1 MSIAANLKRIRD
13 EIGPNVKCVVVIK
26 GKSIQEMMAVQ
37 KAGAQI
43 IAENRVQEAER
54 KWGSS
59 HPSNPTSA
67 STERHLIGHLQT
79 NKVKQAVRLF
89 DVIQSVDSVRL
100 AERLNEE
107 GIRCGKTIRIMVQVN
122 IGKESQ
128 KYGFLEEELKEAL
141 QKLNQ
146 MGHLNVEGLMTI
158 VPYRENTEETRPYF
172 HAMAELYKKISNNHG
187 LNNNL
192 ELSMGMSHDYRIAI
206 EEGATMVRIGSAI
219 FSTP

>member
-1 MSIAANLKRIRD
+1 MLAKMSITANLKRIQN
-13 EIGPNVKCVVVIK
+13 EIGPNVRCVVVTK
-26 GKSIQEMMAVQ
+26 GKSIQEMEVVQ

-54 KWGSS
+54 KWGTIN
-59 HPSNPTSA
+59 PSKTGSA

-122 IGKESQ
+122 IGKEPQ
-128 KYGFLEEELKEAL
+128 KYGFMVEEVKEAL
-141 QKLNQ
+141 TRINQ
-146 MGHLNVEGLMTI
+146 MGHLSVDGLMTI
-158 VPYRENTEETRPYF
+158 TPYRENPEETRQYF
-172 HAMAELYKKISNNHG
+172 QLMKSLHQKFLPRG
-187 LNNNL
+187 
-192 ELSMGMSHDYRIAI
+192 ELSMGMSHDYRVAV
-206 EEGATMVRIGSAI
+206 EEGATMVRIGTAI
-219 FSTP
+219 FA